1 MRNARELHNE
11 LMNRL
16 KKAAENRAP
25 VEQADRAA
33 EVIPGTRYCGERGGM
48 VTVLRS
54 SQYRV
59 VYQREGYSGVCE
71 MSRYQFD
78 LKFRKVQP

>member
-1 MRNARELHNE
+1 MRNAQELHSE
-11 LMNRL
+11 LMNRF
-16 KKAAENRAP
+16 KKAVENRAL
-25 VEQADRAA
+25 VEPTDRTT

-59 VYQREGYSGVCE
+59 VYQREGYSGICE
-71 MSRYQFD
+71 LSRYQFD

>member
-1 MRNARELHNE
+1 MRNAQELHSE

-33 EVIPGTRYCGERGGM
+33 EVIPGTRYCDKRGRM
-48 VTVLRS
+48 VTL
-54 SQYRV
+54 V
-59 VYQREGYSGVCE
+59 VYLREGYSGKCE

-78 LKFRKVQP
+78 LKFKKVQQ

>member
-1 MRNARELHNE
+1 MRNAQELVERMKNAMKYAAPAEPMDRSAE
-11 LMNRL
+11 L
-16 KKAAENRAP
+16 
-25 VEQADRAA
+25 
-33 EVIPGTRYCGERGGM
+33 IPGTRYCGERGGM